1 MYKRL
6 KVCVFFLLDVLGS
19 ILYSVSVHF
28 IEFPNLHLQ
37 KSFVHFLQV
46 FQKMTDIY
54 CMDVC
59 LFPHG
64 VFMYVFLCVSFVFC
78 IVPVHKCFL
87 CDTCYAYAD
96 LLLRIKN
103 NK

>member
-1 MYKRL
+1 M
-6 KVCVFFLLDVLGS
+6 
-19 ILYSVSVHF
+19 
-28 IEFPNLHLQ
+28 HLQ

-46 FQKMTDIY
+46 FPKMTDIY

-87 CDTCYAYAD
+87 CDTCYAD

-103 NK
+103 NKTYLFVGVFVLHIDL